1 MAKRGRKYQHAKRV
15 RSENADS
22 IVYGL
27 PESPEQL
34 SQRIDGRHRT
44 RVINSQRRPS
54 RADKARAIREQ
65 L

>member
-34 SQRIDGRHRT
+34 SQRIDGRYRT
-44 RVINSQRRPS
+44 RVIPS
-54 RADKARAIREQ
+54 KRSRNRDDKSRAIREQ